1 MAVIDLCGGGVT
13 KNTVQKMIDKAVFEA
28 GTCTP
33 ETVQKQI
40 DDSLENYPTKDEVPT
55 KTSELENDS
64 GFLTEHQSLDGY
76 ATEKWVEDKHYLTEH
91 QSLTDYAKKSEVPT
105 KTSQLTNDSGFLTQH
120 QSLTD
125 YAKKT
130 DIPTKVS
137 QLINDADYATKSD
150 IRERIYFTNPYNQN
164 LVLSKRR
171 AYEQLY
177 SHIVWDVKGGFS
189 HLDNYCE
196 IIWAGVNI
204 LAVYLDT
211 ETQNFEFETFDF
223 SNCYNGELS
232 NTWYVLSPNG
242 TLTVREK
249 HRITNQF
256 ID

>member
-33 ETVQKQI
+33 ESVQKQI
-40 DDSLENYPTKDEVPT
+40 DDSLEGYATKEEIPT
-55 KTSELENDS
+55 KTSELDNDS
-64 GFLTEHQSLDGY
+64 GFLTEHQSL
-76 ATEKWVEDKHYLTEH
+76 TE
-91 QSLTDYAKKSEVPT
+91 YAKKSEIPT

-130 DIPTKVS
+130 DIPTNVS
-137 QLINDADYATKSD
+137 QLTNDADYATRSD
-150 IRERIYFTNPYNQN
+150 LRERIYFTSPYNQHIM
-164 LVLSKRR
+164 SSRR
-171 AYEQLY
+171 TAYEQLY
-177 SHIVWDVKGGFS
+177 SHIVWDVEGGFS
-189 HLDNYCE
+189 QLDNKCE

-204 LAVYLDT
+204 LSVYFDT
-211 ETQNFEFETFDF
+211 DTQNFEFETFDF
-223 SNCYNGELS
+223 SQSYNGELS